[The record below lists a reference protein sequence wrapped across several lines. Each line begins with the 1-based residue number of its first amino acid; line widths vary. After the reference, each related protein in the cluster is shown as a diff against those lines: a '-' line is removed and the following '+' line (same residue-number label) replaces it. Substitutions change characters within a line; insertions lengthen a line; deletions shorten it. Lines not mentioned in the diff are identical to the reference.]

1 MMNVTVFVKISG
13 YNSFFKVNYE
23 VRKSN
28 KGYKVARVNASEEIS
43 KAEYYKQP
51 PESRFIRRGIVDIG
65 CGDIHQVGNESF
77 FERLDSLAKR

>member
-13 YNSFFKVNYE
+13 YDNFFKVNYE

-43 KAEYYKQP
+43 KYEYYKQP
-51 PESRFIRRGIVDIG
+51 PESRFIRRSIVDIG
-65 CGDIHQVGNESF
+65 ADYVHEIGNKSF